1 MPVRLLFGFL
11 TALALIGAG
20 ALAWQFQ
27 REAAASNAR
36 ASALDRELT
45 ETKSAL
51 KKSQERADALA
62 AKAVELDTQ
71 LGSVKTRAT
80 ATETKSSLLNREL
93 ASVKTTLTERQQRE
107 VALLAEI
114 ESLRQQARAV
124 ASTPPPSAAAETP
137 LPVQQQ
143 SPAVALPQTPPT
155 PAIDVEPFQ
164 RRIVALEAQLTDL
177 LTRALAEPAVADA
190 ATPSAPD
197 PAPTPTAPSPAYQVV
212 RVGPRDAFVVLDY
225 GSDHGATSGEFATLA
240 RGTSEVGRVQ
250 ISDVRPRF
258 SVAQVVSPPRK
269 GQLQT
274 GDIVL
279 LAK

>member
-1 MPVRLLFGFL
+1 MSSPAKPVAVGLAVAALVAAGF
-11 TALALIGAG
+11 
-20 ALAWQFQ
+20 AWRAQ
-27 REAAASNAR
+27 RAATIAETR
-36 ASALDRELT
+36 AAALDRELT
-45 ETKSAL
+45 DTKTAL

-62 AKAVELDTQ
+62 AKAVELDNQ

-80 ATETKSSLLNREL
+80 ATATKSSQLNREL
-93 ASVKTTLTERQQRE
+93 ASVKSTLSERQQRE

-114 ESLRQQARAV
+114 ETLRQKI
-124 ASTPPPSAAAETP
+124 STPAPQPIPAVVPPSAASVVAEAPTRAASTSSAELEDYRGRISALEEQLTALLARALSEP
-137 LPVQQQ
+137 PAQ
-143 SPAVALPQTPPT
+143 ST
-155 PAIDVEPFQ
+155 PASSD
-164 RRIVALEAQLTDL
+164 LT
-177 LTRALAEPAVADA
+177 PAAH
-190 ATPSAPD
+190 SAPIT
-197 PAPTPTAPSPAYQVV
+197 PAFVVV

-225 GSDHGATSGEFATLA
+225 GADHGATSGEFATLA

-279 LAK
+279 LAR